1 MFANI
6 FKWLYR
12 KVISCGNRRKH
23 LAEYDAM
30 EDDMEE
36 VDDVKQYDE
45 VLLYGFHLNFWETK

>member
-12 KVISCGNRRKH
+12 QVISCDNRRKH
-23 LAEYDAM
+23 LAEYDVM

-36 VDDVKQYDE
+36 IDDVKQEEE
-45 VLLYGFHLNFWETK
+45 VQFLREVS